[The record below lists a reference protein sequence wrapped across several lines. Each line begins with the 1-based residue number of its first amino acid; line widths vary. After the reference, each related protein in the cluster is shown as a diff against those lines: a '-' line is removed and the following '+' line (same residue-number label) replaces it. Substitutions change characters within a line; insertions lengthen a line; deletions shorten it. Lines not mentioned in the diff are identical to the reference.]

1 MQGFI
6 QQVSGLDGTEPPN
19 VNMQSGTNKDGVLD
33 MMHALLQDGSQ
44 QNMKAL
50 NNLINPLDDQIKVIV
65 NRGGEPDQE
74 ENDDEDTEEEP
85 IIVQMLESMF
95 SRKLEISQQKEM
107 GMNID
112 IDELAHQLKLEMWK
126 KVAIEFE
133 NKINQDWEKRR
144 QSFERLYEQIV
155 NDKLRKDIQNFA

>member
-33 MMHALLQDGSQ
+33 MMNALLQDGSQ

-65 NRGGEPDQE
+65 NKGSEPDE
-74 ENDDEDTEEEP
+74 EEDDEDTEEEP
-85 IIVQMLESMF
+85 IIVQMLESMY

-112 IDELAHQLKLEMWK
+112 VDELA
-126 KVAIEFE
+126 
-133 NKINQDWEKRR
+133 
-144 QSFERLYEQIV
+144 
-155 NDKLRKDIQNFA
+155 